1 MLVTSVIIR
10 TRNEERWIGVVLE
23 KIFSQTYKNFEVIL
37 VDSGSNDKTLE
48 IAKKFPVRILE
59 IPFKNFSYPYA
70 LNFGIKNSSAAKYIV
85 IISAHSVP
93 TSNTWLEDGLN
104 NFKKYDKIMGV
115 YGFLKAL
122 PGSSIWDKIFMNWR
136 GAIRHL
142 INRGRD
148 VRILID
154 SAGLGV
160 MGFINAIILKELWDK
175 RNFNENYG
183 AGGEDGEWA
192 SFWLGRGYKAVKDE
206 KFTVFHS
213 HNLNLIG
220 WLRQIRYWKS
230 TNSPRQFNHEI
241 FSFRKSKMFE

>member
-1 MLVTSVIIR
+1 
-10 TRNEERWIGVVLE
+10 LE
-23 KIFSQTYKNFEVIL
+23 KIFNQTYKNFEVIL

-48 IAKKFPVRILE
+48 IAKKFPTKILE
-59 IPFKNFSYPYA
+59 IPFKDFSFPYA
-70 LNFGIKNSSAAKYIV
+70 LNFGIKNSSAAKYVV
-85 IISAHSVP
+85 IISAHSAP
-93 TSNTWLEDGLN
+93 ISDTWLEDGLN

-122 PGSSIWDKIFMNWR
+122 PDSSIWDKIFMNWR
-136 GAIRHL
+136 GAIRRL
-142 INRGRD
+142 INRGNS
-148 VRILID
+148 VRILIN
-154 SAGLGV
+154 SAKLGV
-160 MGFINAIILKELWDK
+160 MGFTNAIILKELWDK

-192 SFWLGRGYKAVKDE
+192 SFWFGRGYEAIKDE
-206 KFTVFHS
+206 KFTVLHS

-230 TNSPRQFNHEI
+230 TGIPKQFNHKN